1 MLLLMVL
8 FRRQLPRQLNCFITW
23 ATEVC
28 QCVSTSFVSF
38 KDVVV
43 VDVVA
48 PTRQSDEHEKAKT
61 SAHFRRWNLKRQNFS
76 TKND

>member
-1 MLLLMVL
+1 MLLLL

-23 ATEVC
+23 ATEVR
-28 QCVSTSFVSF
+28 QCVSTSFVRF